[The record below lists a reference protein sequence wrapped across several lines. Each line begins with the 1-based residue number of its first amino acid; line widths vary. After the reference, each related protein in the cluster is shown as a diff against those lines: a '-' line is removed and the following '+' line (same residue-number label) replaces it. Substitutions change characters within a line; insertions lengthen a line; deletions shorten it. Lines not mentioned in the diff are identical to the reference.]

1 MLGSIKIGSVL
12 GITIRVHVLLLVL
25 AGFIVFGSGQ
35 GVQSAV
41 LLGMIFGIIL
51 LHELAHSLV
60 AMHFG
65 LRVVDITLW
74 PLGGMARMSQMP
86 ESSRIESLIAIAGPA
101 LNFVLAGIGLPFL
114 LWTWTSETASPFM
127 TQLAVSFVWGNL
139 LLGGFNLLPAF
150 PMDGGRVLR
159 AFLGRNGNWVRATE
173 QAVAIGRAIGV
184 MLGLLGAVMV
194 VFQVIPF
201 QGFLLILVAM
211 FVWWAGAQELLSV
224 RARHGVDP
232 LAAFREFAARATG
245 WSQTQAASEF
255 ARAAS
260 GDPPPLR
267 REPASSG
274 AGAAGKPDAGFT
286 DEELARLEQFRGP
299 LSSFGPPP
307 KG

>member
-1 MLGSIKIGSVL
+1 VLGSIKIGSVL

-25 AGFIVFGSGQ
+25 AGFVVLGSGQ
-35 GVQSAV
+35 GAESAV
-41 LLGMIFGIIL
+41 LLAMIFGIIL

-86 ESSRIESLIAIAGPA
+86 ESSRIESLVAIAGPA
-101 LNFVLAGIGLPFL
+101 LNFVLAGIGLPVL
-114 LWTWTSETASPFM
+114 LWAWTSEAASPFV

-159 AFLGRNGNWVRATE
+159 AFLGRNGNWVRGTE
-173 QAVAIGRAIGV
+173 QAVTIGRAIGV
-184 MLGLLGAVMV
+184 MLGLVGALLLLTGWMAG
-194 VFQVIPF
+194 
-201 QGFLLILVAM
+201 QGILFILVAM
-211 FVWWAGAQELLSV
+211 FVWWAGAQELMAV
-224 RARHGVDP
+224 RARHGLDP

-245 WSQTQAASEF
+245 WSQTRAQTEF
-255 ARAAS
+255 ARAPAT
-260 GDPPPLR
+260 DPPPLR
-267 REPASSG
+267 HEATS
-274 AGAAGKPDAGFT
+274 AGSRPDAGFT